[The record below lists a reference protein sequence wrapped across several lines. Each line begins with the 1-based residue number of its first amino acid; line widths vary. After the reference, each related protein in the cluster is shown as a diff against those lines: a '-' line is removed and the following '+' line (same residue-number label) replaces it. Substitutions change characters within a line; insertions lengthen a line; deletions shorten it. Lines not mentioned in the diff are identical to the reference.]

1 MVTFLTLKLFLV
13 SFELLDTRIAAEENY
28 HIIYEG
34 HFDDT
39 ISFKNIATKHDR
51 GTMKRMKII
60 KKFYEL
66 KCAVEYLVID
76 DYRFKCFLNYCFN
89 FTWQIRPLGKKPSKS
104 FLTRCFL
111 KLDQIVVIDMVIF

>member
-39 ISFKNIATKHDR
+39 ISFKNIATKHVTISR
-51 GTMKRMKII
+51 TMKRKNKGI
-60 KKFYEL
+60 L
-66 KCAVEYLVID
+66 
-76 DYRFKCFLNYCFN
+76 
-89 FTWQIRPLGKKPSKS
+89 
-104 FLTRCFL
+104 
-111 KLDQIVVIDMVIF
+111 